1 MKRVIRFRRLNDR
14 PMNLDQFLNREG
26 NRRQFLSRS
35 ANAAGVAAALVGLE
49 NAPARAASQDPVR
62 VAVIGVRAWGK
73 DLLGELLNRPEAEV
87 AALCDVDSSV
97 LYGIRSE
104 FGDRFKRLPKTVS
117 DYRRLLDDPGIDAVF
132 VATPDH
138 WHARITRDACEAGKD
153 VYVEAP
159 IGQSLAEVSELTSA
173 VAKTDRVVQVGLQQ
187 RSGQHFQTA
196 IEAIQQG
203 VIGRVRM
210 ARAWVVHRRK
220 PIGTK
225 TESTPPKGT
234 DYAAWLGPAPA
245 RPFHPNRYHQNWQ
258 WYWDYG
264 GGELSRWGVHF
275 LDVAAWGLGVQRP
288 NRVLATGGIFELD
301 DDRETPDT
309 LTVHYE
315 YSGAMIQWEHRQWSS
330 HGIEGRTAGTAFYGS
345 EGTLVVD
352 RGGWKV
358 YDRKDSLTAD
368 ATDLLGPHVGN
379 FLRCVRTRETPT
391 APLAVGQLA
400 SELVHLGNLAY
411 RNGESVAPASVL
423 PSPVA

>member
-1 MKRVIRFRRLNDR
+1 
-14 PMNLDQFLNREG
+14 MNIEQFLNREG
-26 NRRQFLSRS
+26 SRRQFLSRS

-49 NAPARAASQDPVR
+49 GKAPAATSKDPVS
-62 VAVIGVRAWGK
+62 VAIVGGRAWGR
-73 DLLGELLNRPEAEV
+73 DLLAELLTQPAARV
-87 AALCDVDSSV
+87 TALCDVDSSV
-97 LYGIRSE
+97 LYSLRSE
-104 FGDRFKRLPKTVS
+104 FSERFSTLPKTVS
-117 DYRRLLDDPGIDAVF
+117 DYRRLLDDPSIEAIF

-138 WHARITRDACEAGKD
+138 WHARITREACEAGKD

-159 IGQSLAEVSELTSA
+159 IGQSLDEVDQLTTAVSESG
-173 VAKTDRVVQVGLQQ
+173 RVVQVGLQQ
-187 RSGQHFQTA
+187 RSGLHFQTA
-196 IEAIQQG
+196 IQAIQQG

-220 PIGTK
+220 PIGQK
-225 TESTPPKGT
+225 LEAAPPKGV
-234 DYAAWLGPAPA
+234 DYAAWLGPAEA
-245 RPFHPNRYHQNWQ
+245 RPFHPNRFHQNWQ

-275 LDVAAWGLGVQRP
+275 LDVAAWGLGVDLP
-288 NRVLATGGIFELD
+288 NRVLATGGIFELE

-315 YSGAMIQWEHRQWSS
+315 YPGAAIQWEHRQWSS

-368 ATDLLGPHVGN
+368 ATDLLGPHIAN
-379 FLRCVRTRETPT
+379 FLDCVRTRAIPN
-391 APLAVGQLA
+391 APIEVGQRA
-400 SELVHLGNLAY
+400 SRLVHLGNLAY
-411 RNGESVAPASVL
+411 RRGTSVDPLSATDA
-423 PSPVA
+423 

>member
-1 MKRVIRFRRLNDR
+1 
-14 PMNLDQFLNREG
+14 MNLEQYLNREG

-35 ANAAGVAAALVGLE
+35 AAGAAAGIVGLE
-49 NAPARAASQDPVR
+49 AVHASSDSVKAPIR
-62 VAVIGVRAWGK
+62 VGIIGVRAWGK
-73 DLLGELLNRPEAEV
+73 DLLSEVLQQPGVEV

-97 LYGIRSE
+97 LYGGRSE
-104 FGDRFKRLPKTVS
+104 FGERFSRLPKTAS
-117 DYRRLLDDPGIDAVF
+117 DYRRLLDDPGIDALF

-138 WHARITRDACEAGKD
+138 WHGQITTEACAAGKD

-159 IGQSLAEVSELTSA
+159 IGQTIDEVRRVSAAAAESG
-173 VAKTDRVVQVGLQQ
+173 RVVQVGLQQ
-187 RSGQHFQTA
+187 RSGEHFQSA
-196 IEAIQQG
+196 IAAIQSG

-220 PIGTK
+220 PIGLK
-225 TESTPPKGT
+225 EEGVAPKGV
-234 DYAAWLGPAPA
+234 DYAAWLGPAES
-245 RPFHPNRYHQNWQ
+245 RPFHPNRFHQNWQ

-275 LDVAAWGLGVQRP
+275 LDVAAWGLGVQMP
-288 NRVLATGGIFELD
+288 NRVMATGGILELE

-315 YSGAMIQWEHRQWSS
+315 YPGAMIQWEHRQWSS

-345 EGTLVVD
+345 DGTLVVD

-368 ATDLLGPHVGN
+368 ATELLGPHIRN
-379 FLRCVRTRETPT
+379 FLDCVRTRATPVAPVSVGAT
-391 APLAVGQLA
+391 ASTLA
-400 SELVHLGNLAY
+400 HLGNVAY
-411 RNGESVAPASVL
+411 RRGEALTARDF
-423 PSPVA
+423 A

>member
-1 MKRVIRFRRLNDR
+1 
-14 PMNLDQFLNREG
+14 MNLDQFLSGEG

-35 ANAAGVAAALVGLE
+35 ANAAGVAAALAGLE
-49 NAPARAASQDPVR
+49 GSSARAGNQDPVR

-73 DLLGELLNRPEAEV
+73 DLLTELLNRPEAEV

-97 LYGIRSE
+97 LYGVRSE
-104 FGDRFKRLPKTVS
+104 FGDRFRRLPKTVS
-117 DYRRLLDDPGIDAVF
+117 DYRRLLDDPGVDAVF
-132 VATPDH
+132 IATPDH
-138 WHARITRDACEAGKD
+138 WHARIAREACEAGKD

-159 IGQSLAEVSELTSA
+159 IGQSLAEVSDLAATVKSSS
-173 VAKTDRVVQVGLQQ
+173 RVVQVGLQQ
-187 RSGQHFQTA
+187 RSGLHFQTA
-196 IEAIQQG
+196 IQAIQDG

-225 TESTPPKGT
+225 AEAAAPKGT

-288 NRVLATGGIFELD
+288 NRVLATGGIFELE

-315 YSGAMIQWEHRQWSS
+315 YPGAMIQWEHRQWSS

-368 ATDLLGPHVGN
+368 ATDLLGPHIAN
-379 FLRCVRTRETPT
+379 FLRCVRTRETPA
-391 APLAVGQLA
+391 APIEAGRLA

-411 RNGESVAPASVL
+411 RRGESVE
-423 PSPVA
+423 PVSLLKVESLIG

>member
-1 MKRVIRFRRLNDR
+1 
-14 PMNLDQFLNREG
+14 MNIEQFLNREG

-49 NAPARAASQDPVR
+49 GKSQAASSQDPVS
-62 VAVIGVRAWGK
+62 VAIVGGRAWGK
-73 DLLGELLNRPEAEV
+73 ELLTELLNQPAARV
-87 AALCDVDSSV
+87 GALCDVDSSV
-97 LYGIRSE
+97 LYGLRSE
-104 FGDRFKRLPKTVS
+104 FADRFSSHPKTVS
-117 DYRRLLDDPGIDAVF
+117 DYRRLLDDPSIDAIF

-138 WHARITRDACEAGKD
+138 WHARITREAVEAGKD

-159 IGQSLAEVSELTSA
+159 IGQSPQEVTDLATA
-173 VAKTDRVVQVGLQQ
+173 VERSGRVVQVGLQQ

-196 IEAIQQG
+196 IEAVREG
-203 VIGRVRM
+203 AIGRVRM

-220 PIGTK
+220 PIGQKAEATA
-225 TESTPPKGT
+225 PKGV
-234 DYAAWLGPAPA
+234 DYAAWLGPAHA
-245 RPFHPNRYHQNWQ
+245 RPFHPNRFHQNWQ

-275 LDVAAWGLGVQRP
+275 LDVAAWGLGVDLPKRI
-288 NRVLATGGIFELD
+288 LASGGTFELD

-315 YSGAMIQWEHRQWSS
+315 YPGAMIQWEHRQWSS

-358 YDRKDSLTAD
+358 YDRKESLTAD
-368 ATDLLGPHVGN
+368 ATELLGPHIAN
-379 FLRCVRTRETPT
+379 FLECVRTRATPN
-391 APLAVGQLA
+391 APIEVGRRASLLA
-400 SELVHLGNLAY
+400 HLGNLAY
-411 RNGESVAPASVL
+411 RRGTCVDPLSATHA
-423 PSPVA
+423 